1 MEKIRYVEPQIKYC
15 QKDITHDLAPY
26 LLELTYTDYAHGKA
40 DDLELR
46 LADPERLWMKDWF
59 PTKGEKVEASLKLH
73 TSNNEQKTLKCG
85 IFEIDEI
92 EISGFPLEVTIR
104 AHSALVTKD
113 LKLTKRTKSWENTSL
128 KSIAQEIAGR
138 EGLTLLFDGDNPQWK
153 RIDQNNE
160 SDLAFLK
167 RLCEKTGHY
176 LKLAEEKLIISQ
188 ETFEKGGPLAG
199 EIKFS
204 DIISFYLAD
213 KTHRIYKKCRV
224 SYWDAEKK
232 QVLIYEEEDPNA
244 PETGETLVVNE
255 RVESLSKAIDLAR
268 KKLAMANR
276 LKTEGEITIP
286 GSPEFVAGVSVELK
300 DFGILSG
307 KYAIEESRHEYSRSG
322 YITTIKVRKV

>member
-1 MEKIRYVEPQIKYC
+1 M
-15 QKDITHDLAPY
+15 
-26 LLELTYTDYAHGKA
+26 
-40 DDLELR
+40 
-46 LADPERLWMKDWF
+46 
-59 PTKGEKVEASLKLH
+59 
-73 TSNNEQKTLKCG
+73 
-85 IFEIDEI
+85 
-92 EISGFPLEVTIR
+92 
-104 AHSALVTKD
+104 
-113 LKLTKRTKSWENTSL
+113 
-128 KSIAQEIAGR
+128 
-138 EGLTLLFDGDNPQWK
+138 
-153 RIDQNNE
+153 
-160 SDLAFLK
+160 K

-188 ETFEKGGPLAG
+188 ETFEKGGSLAG

-232 QVLIYEEEDPNA
+232 QVLIYEEEYPNA